1 MYQYFVE
8 IPLDPQCLGACVS
21 QIRTC
26 QNIYAK
32 IRNDFMAR
40 NIYLMKRVVY
50 KYNWF
55 VIFLCYV
62 ENTLCSFKL
71 KRILKVS
78 MIDQY

>member
-1 MYQYFVE
+1 
-8 IPLDPQCLGACVS
+8 
-21 QIRTC
+21 
-26 QNIYAK
+26 
-32 IRNDFMAR
+32 MAR

-62 ENTLCSFKL
+62 ENTLCALKL